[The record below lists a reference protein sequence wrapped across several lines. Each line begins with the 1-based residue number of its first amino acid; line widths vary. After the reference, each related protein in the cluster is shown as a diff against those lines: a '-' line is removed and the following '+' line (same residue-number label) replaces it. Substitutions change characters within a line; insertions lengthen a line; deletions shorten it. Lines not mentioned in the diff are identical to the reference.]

1 MTDGKGDSM
10 GYASDQQS
18 GLGHPADALS
28 GKASDETPFQGSDI
42 SELLSQIMHLQPH
55 EEVDIVMTSEGVQN
69 TLERPGDT
77 EHRGYLMDIELGEIS
92 TICVKR
98 TF

>member
-1 MTDGKGDSM
+1 M
-10 GYASDQQS
+10 GYARDQQS
-18 GLGHPADALS
+18 VLGHPVNVLS
-28 GKASDETPFQGSDI
+28 GTALDETSLQGSDI
-42 SELLSQIMHLQPH
+42 SELLLDIMHLQPH
-55 EEVDIVMTSEGVQN
+55 EEIDIVVTSEEVQKKN
-69 TLERPGDT
+69 ASDRPGDT